1 MNIPEK
7 VKEKELIWKTSLIR
21 SEFLK
26 IYFDEMGVN
35 EEVSIDR
42 LTNLYDCFKD
52 NNNNKFLFA
61 IVRVNENSENIKKA
75 LDTEVKEGTSFRML
89 ENTDIKIMFPTY
101 KPKNFHHSVNF
112 LELAMTGF
120 LNQKQPNLYEENSE
134 LQAFFKRLNKKCNKH
149 NNTDFD
155 EFDKLQ

>member
-89 ENTDIKIMFPTY
+89 ENT
-101 KPKNFHHSVNF
+101 
-112 LELAMTGF
+112 EWLAAC
-120 LNQKQPNLYEENSE
+120 NLADKWSDVTTVCYCKMWRTV
-134 LQAFFKRLNKKCNKH
+134 FFV
-149 NNTDFD
+149 
-155 EFDKLQ
+155 E